1 MLRALSLTNLGMLL
15 VYGQVGVWGAWGGHT
30 SVNDLTAAGE
40 VWNRFYAV
48 YSVGVRFL
56 PERRV
61 QPFLG
66 WQGGNF
72 ISQNRELG
80 QYARTSWNA
89 IGLGLRAHV
98 RKGLWSPFL
107 QVGAH
112 RFSISVRD
120 QNDKPP
126 RGASSSIS
134 AMGLSWAAGVRLL
147 ITEGVMFSLL
157 YQRFRPQT
165 SLLEGYPGP
174 RKDRIEAIMGELLF
188 YFPEAD
194 RNVKSRFQ

>member
-1 MLRALSLTNLGMLL
+1 MLRAFSLTTLGILV
-15 VYGQVGVWGAWGGHT
+15 VYGQVGVWGGWGGHT

-61 QPFLG
+61 QPLIG
-66 WQGGNF
+66 WQGGSF

-89 IGLGLRAHV
+89 IGLGLRAHL
-98 RKGLWSPFL
+98 RKGLWSPFF

-112 RFSISVRD
+112 RFAISVRD
-120 QNDKPP
+120 QNGKPP
-126 RGASSSIS
+126 HGTPSSIGVV
-134 AMGLSWAAGVRLL
+134 GLSWAAGVRLL
-147 ITEGVMFSLL
+147 ITEGVTFSLL

-165 SLLEGYPGP
+165 NLLDGLAGP

-194 RNVKSRFQ
+194 RNAKSRF

>member
-1 MLRALSLTNLGMLL
+1 
-15 VYGQVGVWGAWGGHT
+15 
-30 SVNDLTAAGE
+30 VNDLTTAGE

-48 YSVGVRFL
+48 YNVGVRFL

-61 QPFLG
+61 QPLIG
-66 WQGGNF
+66 WQGGSF

-89 IGLGLRAHV
+89 IGLGLRAHL
-98 RKGLWSPFL
+98 RKGLWSPFF

-112 RFSISVRD
+112 RFAISVRD
-120 QNDKPP
+120 QNGKPP
-126 RGASSSIS
+126 HGTPSSIGVV
-134 AMGLSWAAGVRLL
+134 GLSWAAGVRLL
-147 ITEGVMFSLL
+147 ITEGVTFSLL

-165 SLLEGYPGP
+165 NLLDGLAGP

-194 RNVKSRFQ
+194 RNAKSRF